1 MNQLVRNS
9 FWSFLGPM
17 AKQVADPH
25 GDARLKKKPPKVDE
39 VKLSFETQR
48 MLAAKSAEEIGEI
61 ILNASPTEEMS
72 YQPTVPVAVRTANA
86 FENFTVQTQ
95 LTIKYFKRSQAF
107 TLFMTSLMGFV
118 IGVFIG
124 IFI

>member
-1 MNQLVRNS
+1 MNLLARNT
-9 FWSFLGPM
+9 FWGFLGQM

-25 GDARLKKKPPKVDE
+25 GDARLKKKPPKADE

-48 MLAAKSAEEIGEI
+48 MLAARSAEEIGEI
-61 ILNASPTEEMS
+61 VLNASPTEEMS
-72 YQPTVPVAVRTANA
+72 YQPTAPVAVRAANA
-86 FENFTVQTQ
+86 FDNFTVQTQ

-118 IGVFIG
+118 IGIFIG